1 VSGIR
6 GAIKKPVKEGAP
18 DGAFR
23 ATFEDKI
30 LKSDIV
36 FCKTWYQ
43 VDIPRFCNPLVAY
56 GRTRLLKTHAELR
69 KERGIE
75 LQAKKD
81 SEYLYHDEHVQ
92 RERDERVFAP
102 LQVPKAISN
111 QLPFKQKEK
120 VKTYNDSQV
129 IENKRQTNL
138 LQSLNLPTK
147 RPFKKMFM
155 SEEDKK
161 IYSMVQRLSQ
171 LEKHDHKLKK
181 VKDAKRTD
189 EKRKR
194 ERKVQ
199 EKREEHSK
207 QNRIDRY
214 AKAQGGRNFGGRK
227 HGGKKSD

>member
-1 VSGIR
+1 MG
-6 GAIKKPVKEGAP
+6 
-18 DGAFR
+18 
-23 ATFEDKI
+23 
-30 LKSDIV
+30 
-36 FCKTWYQ
+36 
-43 VDIPRFCNPLVAY
+43 
-56 GRTRLLKTHAELR
+56 
-69 KERGIE
+69 
-75 LQAKKD
+75 
-81 SEYLYHDEHVQ
+81 
-92 RERDERVFAP
+92 AP

-147 RPFKKMFM
+147 RPLKKMFM
-155 SEEDKK
+155 SVEDKK

-171 LEKHDHKLKK
+171 LEKHD
-181 VKDAKRTD
+181 

-194 ERKVQ
+194 EKKVQ